1 MKVLT
6 LTIKQQ
12 PFNEILACEKTEE
25 FRELRPTMYCSRY
38 VVYRGDDGKVYKMA
52 SQVPAGIDCKP
63 EIVEYDALKL
73 VTGEQKGTRP
83 YLVVEVKSAQIE
95 VITDENDEVITYEK
109 DGMTYAM
116 AQIVYKLGKVLEKY
130 NC

>member
-1 MKVLT
+1 MKVLA

-12 PFNEILACEKTEE
+12 PFNEILTGEKTEE
-25 FRELRPTMYCSRY
+25 VRELRPTMYCSRY

-52 SQVPAGIDCKP
+52 SLVPKGVDCKP
-63 EIVEYDALKL
+63 EIVKYDALKL
-73 VTGEQKGTRP
+73 ITGEQKGTRP
-83 YLVVEVKSAQIE
+83 YLIVEVKSAQIE
-95 VITDENDEVITYEK
+95 VITDEDDNVITYEK

-116 AQIVYKLGKVLEKY
+116 AQIVYKLGKVLDKF

>member
-1 MKVLT
+1 MNVLA

-12 PFNEILACEKTEE
+12 PFNEILAGEKKEE

-52 SQVPAGIDCKP
+52 SMVPQGIGCKP
-63 EIVEYDALKL
+63 EIVKYDALKL
-73 VTGEQKGTRP
+73 ITGEQKGTRP
-83 YLVVEVKSAQIE
+83 YLIVEVKSAQIE
-95 VITDENDEVITYEK
+95 VITDENDEVVTYEK
-109 DGMTYAM
+109 DGLTYAM
-116 AQIVYKLGKVLEKY
+116 AQIVYRLGKVIDKY